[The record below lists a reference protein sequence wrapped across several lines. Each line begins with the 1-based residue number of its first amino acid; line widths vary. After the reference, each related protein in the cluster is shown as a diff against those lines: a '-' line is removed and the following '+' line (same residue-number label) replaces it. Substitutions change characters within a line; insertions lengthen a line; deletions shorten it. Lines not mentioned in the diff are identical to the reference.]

1 MHREQVIDLLR
12 QAHAELEAQQP
23 LNGTLQRGKDRW
35 RYVVKLEDGRQERRY
50 VRQAD
55 RDFYQRRVRL
65 GQAMRFVEKAMEL
78 LGHED

>member
-1 MHREQVIDLLR
+1 MQSREQVIDLLR

-55 RDFYQRRVRL
+55 REFYQRRVRL

-78 LGHED
+78 LSND